1 MERNH
6 NHNQNRFRNRVM
18 DMYRD
23 LIALSNMN
31 CNLTNNTIQQ
41 VETGI
46 RELLRNDILNSNS
59 RHSSIPS
66 VNTQP
71 SRNTINTRRSN
82 HTNSY
87 PIFNYDYPI
96 DTFFTQ
102 NPLNIRRNTN
112 TNMNTNA
119 NTNANTNMNTNANI
133 NMNTNANTNMNTN
146 VNTNTRPSTSSIWTP
161 LTPARHYRP
170 SELFTT
176 FAPTR
181 INIDNLA
188 PVIVR
193 PTREQIINATETIS
207 IEEAS
212 GNTCPITQSP
222 FQESDVITRIRHCGH
237 TFAEVSLHTWF
248 ERSVICPVCRYDIR
262 DYVPNESLT
271 NNSNS
276 NHHNTEP
283 ILESRH
289 EPSPEPRDDIMIPEP
304 NTENPAGGIIQ
315 SSAYNNTQDIENM
328 VNMFANNISNTLREY
343 ATNNASNSNDDQGRI
358 HFEYVIQTPTNTYT
372 SSNLP
377 TNSNSLNNL
386 LFTPLMNNTNER
398 ITNNNASSA
407 NNSNSG
413 TNSNSANSA
422 NSANNDN
429 NDNNDN
435 SVNNNSANS
444 ESSDDNV
451 SDIENDDVNEAWNN
465 DPF

>member
-1 MERNH
+1 
-6 NHNQNRFRNRVM
+6 
-18 DMYRD
+18 
-23 LIALSNMN
+23 
-31 CNLTNNTIQQ
+31 
-41 VETGI
+41 
-46 RELLRNDILNSNS
+46 
-59 RHSSIPS
+59 
-66 VNTQP
+66 
-71 SRNTINTRRSN
+71 
-82 HTNSY
+82 
-87 PIFNYDYPI
+87 
-96 DTFFTQ
+96 
-102 NPLNIRRNTN
+102 
-112 TNMNTNA
+112 MNTN
-119 NTNANTNMNTNANI
+119 N
-133 NMNTNANTNMNTN
+133 
-146 VNTNTRPSTSSIWTP
+146 NTRPSTSNIWTP
-161 LTPARHYRP
+161 LTPARYYRP

-181 INIDNLA
+181 INIDNLT

-193 PTREQIINATETIS
+193 PTREQILNATETIS

-276 NHHNTEP
+276 NHHNIEP

-289 EPSPEPRDDIMIPEP
+289 EPSPDPSRESSPEPRDNIMIPEP
-304 NTENPAGGIIQ
+304 NTENPARGIIHPG
-315 SSAYNNTQDIENM
+315 AHNNTHDIENM
-328 VNMFANNISNTLREY
+328 VNMFANNLSNSLREY

-372 SSNLP
+372 SSNSP
-377 TNSNSLNNL
+377 TNSNTLNNL

-398 ITNNNASSA
+398 ITNNNA
-407 NNSNSG
+407 NNGNSTSNG
-413 TNSNSANSA
+413 
-422 NSANNDN
+422 NSANNGNSTSNGNSAN
-429 NDNNDN
+429 NGN
-435 SVNNNSANS
+435 SASNGNSANS